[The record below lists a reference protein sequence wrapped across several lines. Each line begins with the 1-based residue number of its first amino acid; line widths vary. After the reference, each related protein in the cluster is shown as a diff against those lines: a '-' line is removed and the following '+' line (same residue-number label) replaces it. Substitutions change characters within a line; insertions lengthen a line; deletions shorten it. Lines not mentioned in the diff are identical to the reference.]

1 MPTTNDAI
9 DGTVAGTIAVADPVK
24 PPTAEAIRDL
34 HAEALRIVMLTGDTQ
49 STAAAVAANLRSM
62 R

>member
-34 HAEALRIVMLTGDTQ
+34 HAEALRIVMLTGEHAEHGSGGRCKPSD
-49 STAAAVAANLRSM
+49 R
-62 R
+62 